1 MKLSVTL
8 FFTLLSFSALQAFA
22 QADTLKF
29 QEKEKGFITKDGC
42 KILVKQYYGLSES
55 NYYFRLDDNKTFYY
69 IDTNDVASIHNIRIG
84 KNHQLTSEKHPRLKR
99 GLWVGTCLV
108 FGPIGVLGVSAVGAF
123 ILDEYEFPVYVHFHF
138 GFFALLPA
146 NTYVFYIV
154 TKDAFRR
161 LKLVKAFE
169 TGKPYVCQ

>member
-8 FFTLLSFSALQAFA
+8 FFTFLSFSALQAFA
-22 QADTLKF
+22 QAAALKF

-42 KILVKQYYGLSES
+42 KILVKRYYGLSES
-55 NYYFRLDDNKTFYY
+55 SYYFRLEDDKTFYY
-69 IDTNDVASIHNIRIG
+69 IDTNDMAVIHDIKIG
-84 KNHQLTSEKHPRLKR
+84 KNQELTSEKHPRLKR
-99 GLWVGTCLV
+99 GIWVGTCLV
-108 FGPIGVLGVSAVGAF
+108 LGPIGVLGVSAVGAF

-169 TGKPYVCQ
+169 TGKPFVCQ